1 MKRATIFPVLFSLA
15 LANAETFTLD
25 TRDRV
30 RDADGDWAVRQQKV
44 LWDAKATAVIVCDMW
59 DLHHCKN
66 AVGRVGEMAPRMNQ
80 LLNTA
85 RARGALII
93 HAPSSCMDFYK
104 NHPAR
109 KRAQAAPTAAVQPK
123 AIESWCHWID
133 TVEENQGYPI
143 DHSDGGEDDDAA
155 EHAAW
160 AKRLATLGRNP
171 RSPWKRQVDLIEIDA
186 KRDVISDNGIE
197 IWNLLEARGVRNVL
211 LVGVH

>member
-1 MKRATIFPVLFSLA
+1 MKRTAIFSILFSLA

-123 AIESWCHWID
+123 AIES
-133 TVEENQGYPI
+133 
-143 DHSDGGEDDDAA
+143 
-155 EHAAW
+155 
-160 AKRLATLGRNP
+160 
-171 RSPWKRQVDLIEIDA
+171 
-186 KRDVISDNGIE
+186 
-197 IWNLLEARGVRNVL
+197 
-211 LVGVH
+211 

>member
-44 LWDAKATAVIVCDMW
+44 LWDAKATAVIVYDMW

-85 RARGALII
+85 RARGCLLYTSPSPRDLSTSRM
-93 HAPSSCMDFYK
+93 PSS
-104 NHPAR
+104 A
-109 KRAQAAPTAAVQPK
+109 
-123 AIESWCHWID
+123 
-133 TVEENQGYPI
+133 
-143 DHSDGGEDDDAA
+143 
-155 EHAAW
+155 
-160 AKRLATLGRNP
+160 
-171 RSPWKRQVDLIEIDA
+171 
-186 KRDVISDNGIE
+186 
-197 IWNLLEARGVRNVL
+197 
-211 LVGVH
+211 